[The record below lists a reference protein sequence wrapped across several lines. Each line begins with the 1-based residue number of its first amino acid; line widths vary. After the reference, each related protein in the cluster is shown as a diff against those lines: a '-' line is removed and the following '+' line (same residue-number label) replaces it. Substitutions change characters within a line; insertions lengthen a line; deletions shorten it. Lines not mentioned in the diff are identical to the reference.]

1 MKQNEMYDIRFY
13 KNTGA
18 LVVSCSERYM
28 KINLSAENVMI
39 RNFDQ
44 NERIVITV
52 STYHKVEDFNIF
64 YKKLENPEET
74 YRQFCKWQMDIEE
87 FKNSQT
93 NNIGILEH

>member
-1 MKQNEMYDIRFY
+1 M
-13 KNTGA
+13 
-18 LVVSCSERYM
+18 
-28 KINLSAENVMI
+28 
-39 RNFDQ
+39 
-44 NERIVITV
+44 
-52 STYHKVEDFNIF
+52 STYHKAEDFNIF